1 MFCYKCGKKI
11 AEDAMFCPYCGTKL
25 ELTSTAGASSDNRNH
40 IAKPAANPE
49 VPTVTI
55 QLLRRKISFDPTIE
69 IYSGIWKDFDELAQE
84 EYEEF
89 IGGFYS
95 IYRDMDELMKRL
107 NEDVSDRLS
116 EGISLI
122 NEELSAAHIFGVTYS
137 EISQCVLRYCGQTSI
152 VVNEITEQY
161 DAILEHQKEM
171 SEYRQMRKASRG
183 RVVGGGFGLSGALKG
198 MATAGAMNMATGAL
212 HSIGNAL
219 GEMGTAINVSS
230 AKDKIF
236 RQSNI
241 RMRLGNA
248 LRIDLFAM
256 HLALIDLINTHQKKI
271 RICRFT
277 SDNYAKA
284 NKIQEDL
291 LQGNISDENTERAII
306 MMLSAYPFLEKY
318 YRTAVQFLPNKVDE
332 MADFAS
338 YFEIN
343 IEKVYTNL
351 KLEINPAVQILEE
364 YKDYLGELVLD
375 DLGLDEAYLPQIT
388 TNLDDSL
395 EQIEDIFDEAEED
408 EFYFFPDCDSDGM
421 SRLKGARESY
431 ATYGN
436 EEPLLLY
443 DATLGKSGKSGFLIT
458 NKNLYLKGSSG
469 AVKMTLQA
477 AIEDIRQEKNEDNE
491 CDYLYFGQYGV
502 HLLNAGDI
510 VKSEVLADFI
520 EFIISLTI
528 FLTSIHQHNE
538 NLWSAVERY
547 KCLPKTKEEEASGEV
562 NTLSLGTA
570 ENSTTEQVCYCFE
583 CGAKNDLG
591 DKFCSECGAEL
602 L

>member
-95 IYRDMDELMKRL
+95 TYRDMDELMKRL

-388 TNLDDSL
+388 TNLDDSS

-408 EFYFFPDCDSDGM
+408 EFYFFPDCD
-421 SRLKGARESY
+421 
-431 ATYGN
+431 
-436 EEPLLLY
+436 
-443 DATLGKSGKSGFLIT
+443 
-458 NKNLYLKGSSG
+458 
-469 AVKMTLQA
+469 
-477 AIEDIRQEKNEDNE
+477 
-491 CDYLYFGQYGV
+491 
-502 HLLNAGDI
+502 
-510 VKSEVLADFI
+510 
-520 EFIISLTI
+520 
-528 FLTSIHQHNE
+528 
-538 NLWSAVERY
+538 
-547 KCLPKTKEEEASGEV
+547 
-562 NTLSLGTA
+562 
-570 ENSTTEQVCYCFE
+570 
-583 CGAKNDLG
+583 
-591 DKFCSECGAEL
+591 
-602 L
+602 